1 MASIEIG
8 LDAYNGMLER
18 IKDLEIKN
26 VALEL
31 ETKKKDA
38 TISDLQEKIDIVKN
52 ANWYDRIISWKQI
65 ISLISES
72 E

>member
-38 TISDLQEKIDIVKN
+38 TISDLQEKIDIVKMP
-52 ANWYDRIISWKQI
+52 IGMTELSVGSK
-65 ISLISES
+65 
-72 E
+72 